1 MVLCTRARALVAL
14 AVAFALPSA
23 GLAAAVITDNFET
36 DTSANYTVVNDGTP
50 NGTTLFGFDYVAAGI
65 PLAPRSAVGDKGG
78 LRFTANDSAA
88 AVDAFTAFHNTSI
101 SAPHYQLTVDV
112 YWKFTGTT
120 ATTEHAHVGVGGDG
134 VTFNQ
139 LFTPISGSGSY
150 IAFDGDGGSAS
161 DYRWF
166 LDGAHGGPTTVPN
179 TDPSYLGHGSNN
191 TGAFYQSLFPSP
203 PATVAGSPGNI
214 WTTLTI
220 DVDNGT
226 ISYYFDGQLTI
237 QGTYTGSLDGKVSL
251 GIADAFG
258 SSVDPGTVFL
268 YYDNLAVEIIPEP
281 TSLLC
286 LGLAGLIAL
295 RRHR

>member
-1 MVLCTRARALVAL
+1 MTLHRRARTLIAIAATAALSTYA
-14 AVAFALPSA
+14 SA
-23 GLAAAVITDNFET
+23 SIAISDDFEI

-50 NGTTLFGFDYVAAGI
+50 NGTTLFNFNYIAAGV
-65 PLAPRSAVGDKGG
+65 PQAPRSAPGDIGG

-101 SAPHYQLTVDV
+101 AAPHYKLMVDV
-112 YWKFTGTT
+112 FWKFTGTA
-120 ATTEHAHVGVGGDG
+120 ATTEHAHVGVGGNG
-134 VTFNQ
+134 TTFNQ

-166 LDGAHGGPTTVPN
+166 LDAAHGGPTTVPN
-179 TDPSYLGHGSNN
+179 TDASYLGHGSNN

-214 WTTLTI
+214 WTTVTI
-220 DVDNGT
+220 EVNNGT
-226 ISYYFDGQLTI
+226 ISYYFDGQLTM
-237 QGTYTGSLDGKVSL
+237 QGTYTGALDGKVSL

-258 SSVDPGTVFL
+258 GSVDPGTVFL
-268 YYDNLAVEIIPEP
+268 YYDNLEVEIIPEP
-281 TSLLC
+281 ASLALLA
-286 LGLAGLIAL
+286 LGSLVGL
-295 RRHR
+295 RRR